1 VAVPT
6 PGAIGGFHA
15 AYRIAVQ
22 MFFGAPPDRA
32 LGGAFVLHA
41 ISFLPVTI
49 LGAIFMF
56 SEGLTLTGVR
66 ELAESAP
73 ASPADQSTE
82 AGARAAG
89 SGPMKAGAPAAGNQ
103 RYDARAERDGQA
115 AMVPPG
121 KGSARGSVRIVAP
134 LGRRW
139 WTPARA
145 KKGKSFDGGESASAV
160 RAGSPATSGSTRSRI
175 WGSRKTAAAS
185 GSSGRNCL
193 PDCSK
198 RAKNARRVWRRSRRS
213 RIVSNPRCRTSP
225 SV

>member
-1 VAVPT
+1 MSIALGIWLTSRAFHITFPYPASFLVMTILVVGVAVPT

-73 ASPADQSTE
+73 APPADQSTE

-103 RYDARAERDGQA
+103 RYDARAERDGRA

-121 KGSARGSVRIVAP
+121 KRSAR
-134 LGRRW
+134 
-139 WTPARA
+139 
-145 KKGKSFDGGESASAV
+145 
-160 RAGSPATSGSTRSRI
+160 
-175 WGSRKTAAAS
+175 
-185 GSSGRNCL
+185 
-193 PDCSK
+193 
-198 RAKNARRVWRRSRRS
+198 
-213 RIVSNPRCRTSP
+213 
-225 SV
+225 